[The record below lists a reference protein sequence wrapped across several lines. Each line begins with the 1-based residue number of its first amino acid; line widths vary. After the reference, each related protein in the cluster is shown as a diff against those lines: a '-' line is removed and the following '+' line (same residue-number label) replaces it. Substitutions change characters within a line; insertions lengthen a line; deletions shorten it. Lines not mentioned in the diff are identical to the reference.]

1 MTASYTQQ
9 VTRFSKIN
17 HAYFFIEAARRKDYL
32 QVCRH
37 FLWQL
42 NRGNNQP
49 LTQTSIVSTIAEL
62 TKHFGLNI
70 ETIKKSLS
78 QMKKAGEIEGFKG
91 ISNRVGWNPV
101 VTNQMRWTN
110 FKSSYSGNEIVPY
123 SKAEQDVVDKLLEM
137 SKPISYMPRDKED
150 FEHTQEVEQMT
161 MLRQEIAMLRQDSAK
176 IREESSEIK
185 ALLQEVL
192 KVVKKYEPAEAEK
205 IERKLVDVSTGK
217 EYVQ

>member
-62 TKHFGLNI
+62 TKHFIFSWFL
-70 ETIKKSLS
+70 
-78 QMKKAGEIEGFKG
+78 GFPAFDR
-91 ISNRVGWNPV
+91 IRPRA
-101 VTNQMRWTN
+101 TL
-110 FKSSYSGNEIVPY
+110 
-123 SKAEQDVVDKLLEM
+123 EQGG
-137 SKPISYMPRDKED
+137 
-150 FEHTQEVEQMT
+150 
-161 MLRQEIAMLRQDSAK
+161 ASA
-176 IREESSEIK
+176 
-185 ALLQEVL
+185 
-192 KVVKKYEPAEAEK
+192 
-205 IERKLVDVSTGK
+205 
-217 EYVQ
+217 

>member
-1 MTASYTQQ
+1 
-9 VTRFSKIN
+9 
-17 HAYFFIEAARRKDYL
+17 
-32 QVCRH
+32 
-37 FLWQL
+37 
-42 NRGNNQP
+42 
-49 LTQTSIVSTIAEL
+49 
-62 TKHFGLNI
+62 
-70 ETIKKSLS
+70 
-78 QMKKAGEIEGFKG
+78 MKKAGEIEGFKG
-91 ISNRVGWNPV
+91 ISNRIGWNPV

-217 EYVQ
+217 EYVQW

>member
-1 MTASYTQQ
+1 
-9 VTRFSKIN
+9 
-17 HAYFFIEAARRKDYL
+17 
-32 QVCRH
+32 
-37 FLWQL
+37 
-42 NRGNNQP
+42 
-49 LTQTSIVSTIAEL
+49 
-62 TKHFGLNI
+62 
-70 ETIKKSLS
+70 
-78 QMKKAGEIEGFKG
+78 MKKAGEIEGFKG

-123 SKAEQDVVDKLLEM
+123 SKAEQGVVHKLLEM

-161 MLRQEIAMLRQDSAK
+161 MLRQEIVGQRQEIAGQRQEIAGLRQ
-176 IREESSEIK
+176 ESSEIK

-205 IERKLVDVSTGK
+205 IERKLVDVNTGK